1 MHTPRSASL
10 KPAHASPTDG
20 APVCYKGVNN
30 ARMRVLGLLTA
41 TQSGS
46 ELQCVGPEKRTCK
59 TGAAAVV
66 SAHSLAAPRS
76 WRDMDALERF
86 GEPTGDALLSEDE
99 SATDGSPATPP
110 GTVPR
115 QRVVDYSACRLWN
128 AIAERTQLRI
138 DSENVAYRL
147 EVRGGEEPCAYTSLT
162 RAPAE

>member
-1 MHTPRSASL
+1 
-10 KPAHASPTDG
+10 
-20 APVCYKGVNN
+20 
-30 ARMRVLGLLTA
+30 
-41 TQSGS
+41 
-46 ELQCVGPEKRTCK
+46 
-59 TGAAAVV
+59 
-66 SAHSLAAPRS
+66 
-76 WRDMDALERF
+76 MDALERF

-147 EVRGGEEPCAYTSLT
+147 EVRGGEAVRIHLSHARARGVSLSSSTTCTAKRLRRSRSCSVRCA
-162 RAPAE
+162 